1 MVVKFLIVMIGSAI
15 GGAARYWL
23 SGAVYK
29 FLPENFP
36 YGTLVVNVTG
46 SFILGFIFFYLNEN
60 NLISPEWRL
69 LLTTGFCGGL
79 TTFSTFSYET
89 VTLLNNSDYMSA
101 MINVLSNNILSILA
115 VISAYFLAKM
125 MM

>member
-1 MVVKFLIVMIGSAI
+1 MIGSAI

-101 MINVLSNNILSILA
+101 IINVLSNNILSILA